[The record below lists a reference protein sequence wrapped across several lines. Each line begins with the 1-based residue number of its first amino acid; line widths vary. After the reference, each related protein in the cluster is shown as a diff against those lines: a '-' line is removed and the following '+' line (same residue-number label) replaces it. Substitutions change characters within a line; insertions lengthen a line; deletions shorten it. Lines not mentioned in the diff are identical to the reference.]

1 MLNNAYILISEDLKN
16 SKKEELQDKIKIF
29 NEFTLAVDRMIAGEY
44 VDTEYEGKPISKDY
58 LEYIHKNKT
67 GAFLKLS
74 VRMGAILANAPKDKE
89 HGKCTYVSKYGLEG
103 AKEILNKIT
112 KEAIEIINCYGEKG
126 EFLKELALYI
136 ANRNK

>member
-1 MLNNAYILISEDLKN
+1 M
-16 SKKEELQDKIKIF
+16 KKIATTIIMMIIM
-29 NEFTLAVDRMIAGEY
+29 TMIATVAWATTGTVNTKDLNMREGASTSKN
-44 VDTEYEGKPISKDY
+44 VIKQLAKGTEVNILSEEGNEKILGKPVG
-58 LEYIHKNKT
+58 N
-67 GAFLKLS
+67 
-74 VRMGAILANAPKDKE
+74 DKE

>member
-1 MLNNAYILISEDLKN
+1 MGWWVVQWCIIPFRLTKRLFLGHIKYNNHNNYNLTWNTIEHN
-16 SKKEELQDKIKIF
+16 IKI
-29 NEFTLAVDRMIAGEY
+29 L
-44 VDTEYEGKPISKDY
+44 GKPVG
-58 LEYIHKNKT
+58 N
-67 GAFLKLS
+67 
-74 VRMGAILANAPKDKE
+74 DKE